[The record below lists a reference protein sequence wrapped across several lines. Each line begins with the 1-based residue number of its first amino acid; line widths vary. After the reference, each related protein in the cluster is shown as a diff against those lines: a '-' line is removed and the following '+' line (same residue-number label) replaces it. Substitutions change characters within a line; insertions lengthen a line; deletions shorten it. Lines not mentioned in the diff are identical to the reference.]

1 MALDLTVIITA
12 YNSAGVIGA
21 ALGSLLAL
29 PPGETPGRVI
39 VVDNASS
46 DASADIAESFSGV
59 TVIRSPRNAGLA
71 RANNLGAAEA
81 GPGSILF
88 LNPDTVV
95 LPGALKTL
103 AAFEGEHPDAAILGP
118 ATIDAGGDPQS
129 TARTFPTLLDI
140 SLRRSVLGRLP
151 MLRARVAR
159 HLHPVDGTAPA
170 RVDWLVGAALWVTRR
185 GRERVGLMSEDYFLY
200 FEDVEWCWR
209 AHESEMEVWLVPDA
223 VIRHECARES
233 ATRPGR
239 ALWHHLRSMVRFFS
253 RHPSALF

>member
-1 MALDLTVIITA
+1 MPLDLTVVITT

-21 ALGSLLAL
+21 ALGSLHAL
-29 PPGETPGRVI
+29 PPGETPGRII

-46 DASADIAESFSGV
+46 DASADIAESFTGA

-71 RANNLGAAEA
+71 AANNLGAAQA

-88 LNPDTVV
+88 LNPDTIT

-103 AAFEGEHPDAAILGP
+103 AAFDDGHPNAAILGP
-118 ATIDAGGDPQS
+118 ATIDAAGDAQS
-129 TARTFPTLLDI
+129 TARTFPTLIDI
-140 SLRRSVLGRLP
+140 SLRRSLLGRLP
-151 MLRARVAR
+151 VLRTRVAR

-170 RVDWLVGAALWVTRR
+170 RVDWLVGAALWLTRS

-209 AHESEMEVWLVPDA
+209 ARESGMEVWLVPDA